1 MTWQNEHKARVAEL
15 PSPIREAHAHSAQ
28 HRSEIETS
36 DLCGCFY
43 CCATFKPTEISDWID
58 KDKDGT
64 GQTALCA
71 RCGIDS
77 VIGSRSGFPITAEFL
92 TEMKRHWF

>member
-1 MTWQNEHKARVAEL
+1 MTWQNDYNARVAEFP
-15 PSPIREAHAHSAQ
+15 PSIRDAHTHSID
-28 HRSEIETS
+28 HRSEIEAS

-43 CCATFKPTEISDWID
+43 CCATFKPAEISEWID
-58 KDKDGT
+58 EDERGV

-77 VIGSRSGFPITAEFL
+77 VIGSRSGFPITMEFL
-92 TEMKRHWF
+92 TQMKRHWF

>member
-1 MTWQNEHKARVAEL
+1 MTFENEHKDWIAAFPEA
-15 PSPIREAHAHSAQ
+15 IRDAHSHSSN
-28 HRSEIETS
+28 HRSEIEAS

-43 CCATFKPTEISDWID
+43 CCSTFKPSEIKDWID
-58 KDKDGT
+58 KNPQGI

-92 TEMKRHWF
+92 KEMKRFWF